1 MSRAIVGIDISAS
14 SIRAVELVDLSKPRP
29 RLVRH
34 HEIQLAA
41 GAVNRGEVVEPNTV
55 ATALKQLW
63 SAGGFKTKDVVLGL
77 GNSRVLARDL
87 TVPRMSI
94 SQIRES
100 LPFQVQDMLPFPAEN
115 ALLDFYPISEGVGEN
130 GPVINGL
137 LIAAIKEAVLSNV
150 AAVQLA
156 GLNPIDVDILP
167 FALIRVLIRGEQASG
182 TTAIVDVG
190 GSTTTVVIATDGV
203 PQFVR
208 IIPTGGDDLTAAIAA
223 RLDIT
228 AELAE
233 GLKRSVG
240 LRAGVIAPED
250 KLAVAT
256 IQEVTGEL
264 IASLRNTLSY
274 FASARQTDVVSGVVL
289 TGGGSLLSGFG
300 EALSEST
307 RLPVTLGDPFES
319 VEMPRRLKGKSGH
332 ENGSSF
338 AVAIGLA
345 MGSAA

>member
-1 MSRAIVGIDISAS
+1 
-14 SIRAVELVDLSKPRP
+14 
-29 RLVRH
+29 
-34 HEIQLAA
+34 
-41 GAVNRGEVVEPNTV
+41 
-55 ATALKQLW
+55 
-63 SAGGFKTKDVVLGL
+63 
-77 GNSRVLARDL
+77 
-87 TVPRMSI
+87 
-94 SQIRES
+94 
-100 LPFQVQDMLPFPAEN
+100 
-115 ALLDFYPISEGVGEN
+115 LDFYPISEGVGEN

-137 LIAAIKEAVLSNV
+137 LVAAIKEAVLGNV

-182 TTAIVDVG
+182 TTAIIDVG

-208 IIPTGGDDLTAAIAA
+208 IIPTGGDDLTAAIAT

-240 LRAGVIAPED
+240 LRAGVVAPED

-256 IQEVTGEL
+256 IQEVTSEL

-274 FASARQTDVVSGVVL
+274 FAGARQTDVVSGVVL

-307 RLPVTLGDPFES
+307 RLPVSLGDPFES
-319 VEMPRRLKGKSGH
+319 VEMPRRLKGASGN